1 MYHVMW
7 KDSWAWEND
16 LNRPDLVQDF
26 ENNNQ
31 NSHSQENGKKI
42 ENGKEIWKEEERMKE
57 KATGKRTR
65 KRNKEDREVSHFIL
79 K

>member
-26 ENNNQ
+26 ENNN
-31 NSHSQENGKKI
+31 SQENGKKI

-65 KRNKEDREVSHFIL
+65 KRNKEDGEVSHFIL